1 MYLLAKFGGQ
11 KSYRNGDV
19 NYCINFHM
27 NTLEKAELTASISHI
42 ERFSK
47 SEIPILKSKTRL
59 VEKQEEEEE
68 SVMHLTQ
75 TQKT

>member
-1 MYLLAKFGGQ
+1 
-11 KSYRNGDV
+11 
-19 NYCINFHM
+19 M